1 MCIFIRMARLGL
13 LSLLV
18 ALVTLPTLS
27 KATVYDAAADFSS
40 SNPSGPGLA
49 WSYGHGTTGSSLFI
63 PYTFFDTSCFGAAG
77 LSCWET
83 GIPNSFGNI
92 PVVGH
97 NTTGSTINTGTVVVP
112 TGVLLMHP
120 DATDSIVRWTAPTGG
135 IYNISGL
142 FELLDTNPTG
152 VNVGIFD
159 NSASVFG
166 FTLTGPGATHP
177 NTPGQ
182 SVSFSLHN
190 LSLNAGDVISFGVNF
205 DFNFFNDS
213 TGLIATITPAAVPEP
228 SSAMVLLSALVG
240 LIGLG
245 WLRSRTV

>member
-18 ALVTLPTLS
+18 VLVTLPTLS

-49 WSYGHGTTGSSLFI
+49 WSYGHGTTGSLFI
-63 PYTFFDTSCFGAAG
+63 PYTVFNTSCLSTAG
-77 LSCWET
+77 LSCWQPAIT
-83 GIPNSFGNI
+83 SFGGIPL
-92 PVVGH
+92 VGV

-135 IYNISGL
+135 VYNISGL

-159 NSASVFG
+159 NSTSVFG
-166 FTLTGPGATHP
+166 ATLTGPGASHP

-182 SVSFSLHN
+182 SVSFPPLT

-205 DFNFFNDS
+205 DFNFFDDS

-240 LIGLG
+240 LMGLG
-245 WLRSRTV
+245 WLRSRSA